1 MIINE
6 QIISEII
13 TLIKKGDV
21 FISSHGY
28 DELAND
34 NIFVKEIFETINE
47 AVIIN
52 EYPDYSKGPCVL
64 VLQKDKLNKPVH
76 VVWGIPKKLDTHA
89 VLVTAYRPDPERWD
103 EDFKR
108 RKK

>member
-1 MIINE
+1 MSRLF
-6 QIISEII
+6 SEII
-13 TLIKKGDV
+13 TLIKNGDV

-34 NIFVKEIFETINE
+34 NIYVKEIIETIDE
-47 AVIIN
+47 AEVIN

-64 VLQKDKLNKPVH
+64 VLQKDRKGKPVH
-76 VVWGIPKKLDTHA
+76 VVWGIPKKSNLPA
-89 VLVTAYRPDPERWD
+89 VLVTAYRPDPERWND
-103 EDFKR
+103 DFTR

>member
-1 MIINE
+1 MSGLF
-6 QIISEII
+6 SEII

-34 NIFVKEIFETINE
+34 NIYVKEIFETIDVAE
-47 AVIIN
+47 VIN

-64 VLQKDKLNKPVH
+64 VLQKDKAGKPVH
-76 VVWGIPKKLDTHA
+76 VVWGIPKNSKSPA
-89 VLVTAYRPDPERWD
+89 VLVTAYRPDPERWND
-103 EDFKR
+103 DFLR

>member
-1 MIINE
+1 MSRSL
-6 QIISEII
+6 SEII

-21 FISSHGY
+21 LISSHGY

-34 NIFVKEIFETINE
+34 HIFVKEIVETIDE
-47 AVIIN
+47 AEVIN

-64 VLQKDKLNKPVH
+64 VLQKDRKGKPVH
-76 VVWGIPKKLDTHA
+76 VVWGIPKNSNSPA
-89 VLVTAYRPDPERWD
+89 VLVTAYRPDPERW
-103 EDFKR
+103 EDDFTR